1 MIVFGLHSYLNEHFK
16 WHSCRLG
23 TIAIPWF
30 HVHNFS
36 SFANVFKY
44 YIRLESKRKTG
55 DVSETF
61 SKQKELLCSGWVPCF
76 VFSSLVLWDLVFRP
90 FLLCFWQVFA
100 RLEKKTDISRRHHC
114 RRGSRILK
122 WGVNFCNDVTEPKPG
137 WGVWDLCISV
147 INFRWIINIFEF

>member
-16 WHSCRLG
+16 CHSCRLG

-76 VFSSLVLWDLVFRP
+76 VFSSLVLSDLVFRP

-100 RLEKKTDISRRHHC
+100 RLRKKKPDISRRHHWYQFQD
-114 RRGSRILK
+114 SLQLLFHKSDWFVQMVNAFAKSLK
-122 WGVNFCNDVTEPKPG
+122 VTSPSE
-137 WGVWDLCISV
+137 L
-147 INFRWIINIFEF
+147 R

>member
-16 WHSCRLG
+16 CHSCRLG

-76 VFSSLVLWDLVFRP
+76 VFSSLVLSDLVFRP
-90 FLLCFWQVFA
+90 SCYAFGKCLHGLGKKNPTFRDATIDTSFRIVCSCFSIN
-100 RLEKKTDISRRHHC
+100 RTDLYKC
-114 RRGSRILK
+114 
-122 WGVNFCNDVTEPKPG
+122 
-137 WGVWDLCISV
+137 
-147 INFRWIINIFEF
+147 

>member
-30 HVHNFS
+30 QVHNFS

-76 VFSSLVLWDLVFRP
+76 VFSCLMLWDLVFRP

-100 RLEKKTDISRRHHC
+100 RLEKKTDISLPVSLPFWYQFQDSLQLLFHKSDWFVQMVNAFAKPLKVTSP
-114 RRGSRILK
+114 SRA
-122 WGVNFCNDVTEPKPG
+122 
-137 WGVWDLCISV
+137 
-147 INFRWIINIFEF
+147 

>member
-16 WHSCRLG
+16 CHSCRLG

-30 HVHNFS
+30 QVHNFS

-76 VFSSLVLWDLVFRP
+76 VFFLPCVIRSCLSP

-100 RLEKKTDISRRHHC
+100 RLKKKNPTFRDATIDTSFRIVCSCFSINRTDLYKC
-114 RRGSRILK
+114 
-122 WGVNFCNDVTEPKPG
+122 
-137 WGVWDLCISV
+137 
-147 INFRWIINIFEF
+147 